1 MSNTVITISYDGTAY
16 SGFQIQANA
25 NTVQAELERALA
37 VIYKEPVRIHG
48 AGRTDAGVHALGQ
61 VANFNAPFRIGTDK
75 LPHALNCLLPNDIV
89 VTAAHDVGDGFHARF
104 DAGGKVYSYS
114 IDRALHPQVLMRFY
128 SWHMPEPLNLD
139 KLRAAARLFEGTHDF
154 RAFQAAGTTI
164 TDTVRTIYSVSVSD
178 NLNDQTL
185 IFTFKGR
192 GFLYRMVRMITG
204 TMIRVG
210 KGVLSL
216 SEVEAALA
224 GSNPSAS
231 GPTAPPHG
239 LCLDKV
245 FYDAP

>member
-37 VIYKEPVRIHG
+37 VIYKEPVRING

-61 VANFNAPFRIGTDK
+61 VANFTAPFTIETDK
-75 LPHALNCLLPNDIV
+75 LPHALNCLLPDDVV
-89 VTAAHDVGDGFHARF
+89 VTAAHEAGDGFHARF
-104 DAGGKVYSYS
+104 DAVGKVYSYS
-114 IDRALHPQVLMRFY
+114 IDRALHPQVLRRLY
-128 SWHMPEPLNLD
+128 SWYMPEPLNLD
-139 KLRAAARLFEGTHDF
+139 QLRAAAGLFEGTHDF
-154 RAFQAAGTTI
+154 KAFQAAGTTI
-164 TDTVRTIYSVSVSD
+164 TDTVRTVYSVSVSD
-178 NLNDQTL
+178 SVNEQILTFN
-185 IFTFKGR
+185 FKGR

-204 TMIRVG
+204 TLIRVG
-210 KGVLSL
+210 KGVLTL

-224 GSNPSAS
+224 GSNPLAS

-239 LCLDKV
+239 LCLDQV